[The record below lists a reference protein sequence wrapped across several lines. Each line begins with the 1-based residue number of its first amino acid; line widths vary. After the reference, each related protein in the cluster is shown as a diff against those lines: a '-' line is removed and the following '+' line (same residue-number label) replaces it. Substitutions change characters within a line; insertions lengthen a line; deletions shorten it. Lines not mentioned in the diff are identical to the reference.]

1 MFQHRQ
7 TTNLGLQ
14 RKLKESISEQDTG
27 KLVFVQAPLSLPPST
42 SLYALLGRQVILI
55 RWFQG
60 ILVPVLSMDGMTMDL
75 DGYPIHQIHLT
86 IHFHPPNISWIST

>member
-27 KLVFVQAPLSLPPST
+27 KLVFVQAPLSLP
-42 SLYALLGRQVILI
+42 LYALLGRQVIAILI
-55 RWFQG
+55 RWFPG
-60 ILVPVLSMDGMTMDL
+60 ILVLVGP
-75 DGYPIHQIHLT
+75 
-86 IHFHPPNISWIST
+86 